1 MADTNL
7 TDKQVEDISFAVL
20 RVHNSD
26 LLWRALTY
34 SSGPYDVTV
43 PTLALRDLAS
53 AFYVAGMTAGMAAER
68 EFTNRVMA
76 QRDSLA
82 DALDSK
88 AITQEGS

>member
-1 MADTNL
+1 
-7 TDKQVEDISFAVL
+7 
-20 RVHNSD
+20 
-26 LLWRALTY
+26 
-34 SSGPYDVTV
+34 
-43 PTLALRDLAS
+43 
-53 AFYVAGMTAGMAAER
+53 MTAGMAAER